1 MYVYDVYIVCM
12 YVCMY
17 VWSFY
22 KILYVYIYV
31 RMNECMYVC
40 MYVCMYTSCMNNSS
54 FVFDYKGGGETCGA
68 SKRAGPDV
76 LDVYMCSRGDYNFV
90 SSNYCNGDA
99 LMIFY

>member
-1 MYVYDVYIVCM
+1 M
-12 YVCMY
+12 YVC
-17 VWSFY
+17 
-22 KILYVYIYV
+22 LYGLSIRFCMCVYIC
-31 RMNECMYVC
+31 MNEC

-54 FVFDYKGGGETCGA
+54 FVIDYKGGGETCGA

-76 LDVYMCSRGDYNFV
+76 LDVYMCCRGDYNFV